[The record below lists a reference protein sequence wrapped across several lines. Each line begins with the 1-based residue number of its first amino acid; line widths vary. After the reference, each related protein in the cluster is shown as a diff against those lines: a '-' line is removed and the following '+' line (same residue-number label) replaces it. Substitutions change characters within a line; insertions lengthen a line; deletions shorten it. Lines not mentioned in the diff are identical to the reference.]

1 MRDRSVAAPVSMLLA
16 LLAGG
21 CQSTTKTVEP
31 EYRPRQVVER
41 NRWEVWSPDRQLGWL
56 VELEILDPN
65 GKLRFYRVEN
75 LRNQW
80 VGHVTADG
88 RFSRREPFR
97 DDDVDLGLWPMRQG
111 VAKLFEASGEVEL
124 RTWVEAD
131 TRKHDR

>member
-1 MRDRSVAAPVSMLLA
+1 VYV
-16 LLAGG
+16 
-21 CQSTTKTVEP
+21 
-31 EYRPRQVVER
+31 PRQVVELK
-41 NRWEVWSPDRQLGWL
+41 RWEVWSAERQLGWL
-56 VELEILDPN
+56 VELEIRDPT
-65 GKLRFYRVEN
+65 GPLQFYRVEN

-111 VAKLFEASGEVEL
+111 VGKLFEASGEVEL